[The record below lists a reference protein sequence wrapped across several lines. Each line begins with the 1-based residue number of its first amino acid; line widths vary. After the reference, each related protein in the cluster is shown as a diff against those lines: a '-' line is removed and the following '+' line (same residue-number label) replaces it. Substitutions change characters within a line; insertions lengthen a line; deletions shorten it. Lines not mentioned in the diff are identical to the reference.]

1 MFVFYTIFV
10 SIVFMVMIYT
20 AVSLFG
26 HGGVIFGIVLL
37 VMQVAGTS
45 GNFPIEVNPKIYQVL
60 FPFMPFTYAISG
72 MRQIMMGIVYSVL
85 LKDLKVLCGILI
97 VSLILG
103 VTCKRFTNKWMNK
116 FTEKLRESK
125 FMAG

>member
-1 MFVFYTIFV
+1 
-10 SIVFMVMIYT
+10 
-20 AVSLFG
+20 
-26 HGGVIFGIVLL
+26 
-37 VMQVAGTS
+37 MQVAGTS
-45 GNFPIEVNPKIYQVL
+45 GNFPIEVNPRIYQIL

-103 VTCKRFTNKWMNK
+103 VTCKKFTNKWVDK

-125 FMAG
+125 FIAG